1 VGVLHRVDRLHIVTR
16 VVTALLVAGAA
27 LASVPTV
34 VPVAVVIDGRDYPD
48 PLRLDD
54 GAPVADVATWESTR
68 RPEILAAFAENV
80 YGESLPQP
88 TAQTFDV
95 AEQGGHKTVTIRITG
110 PEGSGSF
117 TADLYLPEGTPRGT
131 FLMIDHR
138 GSDPGGSSDYVPT
151 ERITKAGF
159 ALAHFD
165 ANAVAQDGG
174 DYRSRMIDLFHPADQ
189 PLPKDAGR
197 AVSAW
202 AWGASRVMD
211 YLQTDP
217 DVAGAP
223 VAVLGHSR
231 SGKAALWAGAQDTR
245 FAAAIT
251 NDSGSTG
258 TKLAR
263 RDSGESVARINE
275 SFPHWF
281 PETYKAFGD
290 DPGSLPVDQHQLLSL
305 LAPRT
310 VLVGSAD
317 GDANADPE
325 GEFLSYRAAAP
336 VFALYG
342 LGETGLPSDAWPPAR
357 DTPFRGPAMGYH
369 LRSGD
374 HGLTAA
380 DWDVYLTVFDSHQAD
395 PALVTEEGTV

>member
-1 VGVLHRVDRLHIVTR
+1 MGVPSRVDRLHIVTR
-16 VVTALLVAGAA
+16 CVTALLVLGGVWAA
-27 LASVPTV
+27 AAEPPTAV
-34 VPVAVVIDGRDYPD
+34 TPVAVTIDGIEYPD
-48 PLRLDD
+48 PLELDD
-54 GAPVADVATWESTR
+54 GAPVTDVGTWEQRR
-68 RPEILAAFAENV
+68 RPQILAAFREHV

-88 TAQTFDV
+88 TAQTFAV
-95 AEQGGHKTVTIRITG
+95 TEQGRHKTVTIGITG
-110 PEGSGSF
+110 PEGTGSF
-117 TADLYLPEGTPRGT
+117 EADLTLPEGRPRGT

-138 GSDPGGSSDYVPT
+138 GSDPRASSDYLPT
-151 ERITKAGF
+151 EAITKAGY

-165 ANAVAQDGG
+165 ANAVAPDGG
-174 DYRSRMIDLFHPADQ
+174 DYRTGVIDLFHPADRD
-189 PLPKDAGR
+189 LPDNAGR

-202 AWGASRVMD
+202 AWGASRVLD
-211 YLQTDP
+211 YLETDP
-217 DVAGAP
+217 DVDATK
-223 VAVLGHSR
+223 VAVIGHSR

-263 RDSGESVARINE
+263 RDSGESIARITE

-281 PETYKAFGD
+281 AQNYRAFAGD
-290 DPGSLPVDQHQLLSL
+290 PASLPVDQHQLLAL

-310 VLVGSAD
+310 VLVGSASE
-317 GDANADPE
+317 DANADPQ

-342 LGETGLPSDAWPPAR
+342 LGDTGLPSDAWPPAT
-357 DTPFRGPAMGYH
+357 DTAFRGPAMGYH
-369 LRSGD
+369 LRSGE

-380 DWDVYLTVFDSHQAD
+380 DWDVYLNAGLFTR
-395 PALVTEEGTV
+395 P